1 MEYLCWVG
9 WLEVYGMIV
18 SVNVGFLYTA
28 IFQSVWVLL
37 IVMSRKFIW
46 LFSSHSA
53 VNSSFGCI
61 VLKSFNMF

>member
-1 MEYLCWVG
+1 
-9 WLEVYGMIV
+9 MIV

-28 IFQSVWVLL
+28 ILQSVWVLL

-53 VNSSFGCI
+53 VNLSFGCNHALLI
-61 VLKSFNMF
+61 VSYSQHRKNLMMASI